1 MEITLDALNHLN
13 LLAGLVEGDGVW
25 VVGAKENLK
34 DLEGVAVEGI
44 TRDLLLTVDIST
56 LEAFFA
62 IAIICFSKLGRRED
76 LKCFANLTELEVS
89 LSHRLRV
96 LKRVESDGQHS
107 ELLSDVLVACI
118 GAHTQRLVIVLAHL
132 YV

>member
-44 TRDLLLTVDIST
+44 TRDLLLTV
-56 LEAFFA
+56 
-62 IAIICFSKLGRRED
+62 
-76 LKCFANLTELEVS
+76 
-89 LSHRLRV
+89 
-96 LKRVESDGQHS
+96 
-107 ELLSDVLVACI
+107 
-118 GAHTQRLVIVLAHL
+118 
-132 YV
+132 